1 MVVYDENTGIEYFFM
16 EKGGT
21 TWTKETVT
29 VINPT
34 GSSLKAGS
42 TVTVV
47 EQVGVISIYDYV
59 NSMSDKLKTR
69 SVDVI
74 DSKTVHFYRA
84 EESVYKIGFCRQTI
98 CVWRLLSF
106 RLGTCI
112 RIIIPGL
119 FLVLM
124 PRLSTF

>member
-1 MVVYDENTGIEYFFM
+1 MVVYDENTGIEYFHG
-16 EKGGT
+16 KGGT

-74 DSKTVHFYRA
+74 DSKQYTFT
-84 EESVYKIGFCRQTI
+84 ELKN
-98 CVWRLLSF
+98 LL
-106 RLGTCI
+106 TK
-112 RIIIPGL
+112 
-119 FLVLM
+119 
-124 PRLSTF
+124 